1 MWMTEQEAREIM
13 RSCGWSYLLRTRKG
27 KFKYV
32 YAARKEQGQRK
43 EVYVSPLAKLESLT
57 VEKLKTLLR
66 CA

>member
-32 YAARKEQGQRK
+32 YAARKVKGQRL
-43 EVYVSPLAKLESLT
+43 EVYVGSLAKLESMT
-57 VEKLKTLLR
+57 VDTLKTLLS
-66 CA
+66 CT